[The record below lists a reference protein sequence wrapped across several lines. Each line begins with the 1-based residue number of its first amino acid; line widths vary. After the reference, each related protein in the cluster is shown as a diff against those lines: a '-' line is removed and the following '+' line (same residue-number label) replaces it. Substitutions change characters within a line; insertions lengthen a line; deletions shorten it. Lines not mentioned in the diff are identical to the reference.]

1 MRKIPFRFTR
11 NKEKA
16 GAEQQA
22 ATSGAASNTATRKEP
37 EPVVGAAC
45 ESLGAVE
52 NDCFG
57 FILDSTYG
65 NKDRAVKPPPGEY
78 FVCGFLTMG
87 KMLLFCITRHF
98 ESVWF
103 L

>member
-45 ESLGAVE
+45 ESFWGL
-52 NDCFG
+52 
-57 FILDSTYG
+57 S
-65 NKDRAVKPPPGEY
+65 
-78 FVCGFLTMG
+78 
-87 KMLLFCITRHF
+87 KMTALV
-98 ESVWF
+98 SY
-103 L
+103 